1 MNTIIYCAS
10 YEKGE
15 EKFDAIM
22 SELKTKA
29 KLNLNIVKKA
39 RGSFATD
46 IDGNSWRVVYAFD
59 GARGYKW
66 HTCWVD
72 EEISLRVFNTIIRPS
87 EISQFMSPIQE
98 RQVYFY

>member
-1 MNTIIYCAS
+1 MRYLIYCAS
-10 YEKGE
+10 WEKGE
-15 EKFDAIM
+15 AKFDEII

-29 KLNLNIVKKA
+29 KLDLNVVKKA

-46 IDGNSWRVVYAFD
+46 IDGNSWRVVYAYE

-66 HTCWVD
+66 HVCWVD
-72 EEISLRVFNTIIRPS
+72 EEISLRVFNTIIRPA
-87 EISQFMSPIQE
+87 EISQFMSVAQE